1 MRACCLACSVKIQ
14 GVLLQ
19 PENNI
24 VLARYVVL
32 SLFLC
37 LYDCIVFLQFQRLIM
52 AGPTKTSSAGVE
64 FSPCCQDSTGQA
76 CHPLLHLLRM
86 LLVEAMRQKKIQC
99 SGSTESYL
107 NLLYQ
112 LDFLW
117 GHLKGEAIE
126 KYEFLRNRLSLV
138 YLWKSEDFLGNDNFT
153 RCIMNPPLH
162 MADVFRD
169 KRMRLLSTLR
179 PDKLFVDAS
188 STH

>member
-1 MRACCLACSVKIQ
+1 MGRRKSAPHISSNSPTMTGFKSSPAAAEIC
-14 GVLLQ
+14 
-19 PENNI
+19 PNN
-24 VLARYVVL
+24 RQHPSESY
-32 SLFLC
+32 
-37 LYDCIVFLQFQRLIM
+37 
-52 AGPTKTSSAGVE
+52 
-64 FSPCCQDSTGQA
+64 
-76 CHPLLHLLRM
+76 HPLLHLLRM

-117 GHLKGEAIE
+117 GHLEGEAIE

-179 PDKLFVDAS
+179 PDKLFVDAIDIL
-188 STH
+188 